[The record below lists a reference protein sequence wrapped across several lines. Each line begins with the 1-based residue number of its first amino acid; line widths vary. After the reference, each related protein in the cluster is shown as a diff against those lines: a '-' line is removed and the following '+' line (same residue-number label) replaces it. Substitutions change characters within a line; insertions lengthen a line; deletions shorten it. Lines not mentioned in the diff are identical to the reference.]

1 MGGMAAKVSIRPAVD
16 EDWPALWPL
25 WHLVVAAG
33 ESYPH
38 DPETSSEA
46 AKAVWF
52 APPPAYTWVAYDGDD
67 QLVGTY
73 QVKPNQLRLGDHVA
87 NAGFMVAPTV
97 RGQGVGRQL
106 GLHCLD
112 AARRLGYRAMQ
123 FNAVVT
129 TNVASLNLWR
139 SLGFIIVG
147 TVPRGFRHA
156 VHGEVDMHIMH
167 RFL

>member
-1 MGGMAAKVSIRPAVD
+1 MGIELVIRPARD
-16 EDWPALWPL
+16 DDWAGLWPL
-25 WHLVVAAG
+25 WHAVVKAG
-33 ESYPH
+33 ETYPY
-38 DPETSSEA
+38 DPATTSES
-46 AKAVWF
+46 AKTIWF
-52 APPPAYTWVAYDGDD
+52 APAPAYTWVAVAPDGEI
-67 QLVGTY
+67 VGTY
-73 QVKPNQLRLGDHVA
+73 QLKPNQQRLGDHVA
-87 NAGFMVAPTV
+87 NAGFMVASTT

-106 GLHCLD
+106 GVHCLD
-112 AARRLGYRAMQ
+112 SARGLGYRAMQ

-129 TNVASLNLWR
+129 TNVASLRLWR

>member
-1 MGGMAAKVSIRPAVD
+1 MGMELLIRPAVED
-16 EDWPALWPL
+16 DWPGLWPL
-25 WHLVVAAG
+25 WHTVIAAG
-33 ESYPH
+33 DTYPY
-38 DPETSSEA
+38 DPAMSSEA
-46 AKAVWF
+46 GKAMWL
-52 APPPAYTWVAYDGDD
+52 APPPAWTWVALDSAGGI
-67 QLVGTY
+67 VGTY
-73 QVKPNQLRLGDHVA
+73 QLKPNQLTLGNHVA
-87 NAGFMVAPTV
+87 NAGFMVAPHT
-97 RGQGVGRQL
+97 RGRGVGRQL
-106 GLHCLD
+106 GLHCL
-112 AARRLGYRAMQ
+112 ASARELGYRAMQ

>member
-1 MGGMAAKVSIRPAVD
+1 MGVNLLIRPAVD
-16 EDWPALWPL
+16 DDWAGLWPV
-25 WHLVVAAG
+25 WHEVIAAG
-33 ESYPH
+33 ETYPN
-38 DPETSSEA
+38 DPATSSEA
-46 AKAVWF
+46 GKAMWF
-52 APPPAYTWVAYDGDD
+52 APPPAFTWVAVDPDG

-73 QVKPNQLRLGDHVA
+73 QLRPNQRLLGDHVA
-87 NAGFMVAPTV
+87 NAGFMVASRT
-97 RGQGVGRQL
+97 RRQGIGRAL

-112 AARRLGYRAMQ
+112 SARGLGYRAMQ

-129 TNVASLNLWR
+129 TNIASLNLWR